1 MGALHCCVFWS
12 MTSSTPT
19 IIQKLALPNQQLHC
33 KMANPQRAHATAPT
47 HCKVSHS
54 QLLSTRRWLL
64 PKGPFSTVVATDW
77 WPSVGLG
84 TQLGLGHTG
93 KRKIGNKHQNWGT
106 SPRYHAPKQK
116 KFLWNGQNIKI
127 GTRQQWK
134 TNKKIAA
141 FTNLNNP
148 SFCRFLLVKI

>member
-64 PKGPFSTVVATDW
+64 PKGPFSTVVAMATDW
-77 WPSVGLG
+77 WPSVGLR
-84 TQLGLGHTG
+84 TQLGLGHRG
-93 KRKIGNKHQNWGT
+93 KRKIGNKHQKLGT
-106 SPRYHAPKQK
+106 SPIIMHPNKRTSY
-116 KFLWNGQNIKI
+116 GQIE
-127 GTRQQWK
+127 TRQQWK
-134 TNKKIAA
+134 TNSV

-148 SFCRFLLVKI
+148 SFCRILLAKI